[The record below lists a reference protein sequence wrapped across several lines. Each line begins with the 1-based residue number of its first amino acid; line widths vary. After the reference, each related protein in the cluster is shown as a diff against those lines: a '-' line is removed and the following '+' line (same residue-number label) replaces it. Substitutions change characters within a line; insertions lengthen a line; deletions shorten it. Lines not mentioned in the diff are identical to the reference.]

1 MKCITVFYN
10 GATEEEVM
18 AILDSVGVSEYTKI
32 PRCQGKGSITGA
44 RLDDHVW
51 PGFNV
56 ALVLVVED
64 LVAPKLMAALQEF
77 RNGPMGRRTGL
88 FAYQTPVDAV
98 LAPPPNAHKP

>member
-18 AILDSVGVSEYTKI
+18 DIVKAVGVAEYTKI
-32 PRCQGKGSITGA
+32 PRCQGKGAITGP

-56 ALVLVVED
+56 TLVMVVED
-64 LVAPKLMAALQEF
+64 AVAPNLLAALQAF
-77 RNGPMGRRTGL
+77 RNGPMGRQTGI
-88 FAYQTPVDAV
+88 FAYQTNVEAV
-98 LAPPPNAHKP
+98 LAPPQQF